1 MSSHMNLI
9 PGIRATGN
17 ALAAEKVRLSV
28 VAQNIANAHTTR
40 DSDGGVYKRKLVA
53 FEALIDE
60 AKEPVAF
67 NHSKKNLGYDA
78 RHNGVRVDDVFDDT
92 TPGRKIYNPDH
103 PHADGEGMVEMPNVE
118 VAREMVD
125 LISAS
130 RAYEANLSVARTAR
144 QMAMKA
150 INLGR

>member
-1 MSSHMNLI
+1 MSVHMNLI

-40 DSDGGVYKRKLVA
+40 DADGGVYKRKLVA

-67 NHSKKNLGYDA
+67 NHTKKNLGYDA
-78 RHNGVRVDDVFDDT
+78 RHNGVRVDKVFDDSTLDVRSTIPT
-92 TPGRKIYNPDH
+92 TR
-103 PHADGEGMVEMPNVE
+103 MPI
-118 VAREMVD
+118 R
-125 LISAS
+125 
-130 RAYEANLSVARTAR
+130 
-144 QMAMKA
+144 MAWLKCPT
-150 INLGR
+150 

>member
-1 MSSHMNLI
+1 MNLM

-28 VAQNIANAHTTR
+28 IAQNIANAHTTR
-40 DSDGGVYKRKLVA
+40 DMDGGVYKRKLVA
-53 FEALIDE
+53 FETLIDE

-67 NHSKKNLGYDA
+67 NHTRKNLGYDA
-78 RHNGVRVDDVFDDT
+78 LHQGVRVSDVFDDK

-103 PHADGEGMVEMPNVE
+103 PHADQEGMVEMPNVE
-118 VAREMVD
+118 VSREMVD
-125 LISAS
+125 MISSS
-130 RAYEANLSVARTAR
+130 RAYEANLNVAKTSR

-150 INLGR
+150 ISLGQ

>member
-1 MSSHMNLI
+1 MNLI

-40 DSDGGVYKRKLVA
+40 DADGGVYKRKLVA

-67 NHSKKNLGYDA
+67 NHTKKNLGMMP
-78 RHNGVRVDDVFDDT
+78 GTTVFAWT
-92 TPGRKIYNPDH
+92 RSL
-103 PHADGEGMVEMPNVE
+103 M
-118 VAREMVD
+118 
-125 LISAS
+125 
-130 RAYEANLSVARTAR
+130 TAR
-144 QMAMKA
+144 LDVRFITPTTRMLIRMAWLKC
-150 INLGR
+150 LT

>member
-1 MSSHMNLI
+1 MNLI

-40 DSDGGVYKRKLVA
+40 DADGGVYKRKLVA

-67 NHSKKNLGYDA
+67 NHTKKNLGYDA
-78 RHNGVRVDDVFDDT
+78 HNGVRVDKVFDDS

-103 PHADGEGMVEMPNVE
+103 PHADKDGMVEMPNVGL
-118 VAREMVD
+118 REMVD
-125 LISAS
+125 MIASS
-130 RAYEANLSVARTAR
+130 RAYEANLTVARTAR
-144 QMAMKA
+144 QMAQKA
-150 INLGR
+150 ISIGK

>member
-1 MSSHMNLI
+1 MNLI

-40 DSDGGVYKRKLVA
+40 DADGGVYKRKLVA

-67 NHSKKNLGYDA
+67 NHTKKNLGYDA
-78 RHNGVRVDDVFDDT
+78 RHNGVRVDKVDDS
-92 TPGRKIYNPDH
+92 TPGRKISPRP
-103 PHADGEGMVEMPNVE
+103 PHADKDGMVEMPNVE

-125 LISAS
+125 MIAS
-130 RAYEANLSVARTAR
+130 STCL
-144 QMAMKA
+144 
-150 INLGR
+150 